1 MEENALTFS
10 GLDWDL
16 DSGKKHVQMS
26 LKTFRLQTV
35 KISGFRLS
43 WWQHFPSM
51 ARRENISYIAAHSI
65 RSVSFFFLITNR

>member
-43 WWQHFPSM
+43 WWQHFSSM
-51 ARRENISYIAAHSI
+51 AWRENISYIAAQALEAW
-65 RSVSFFFLITNR
+65 VFSF